1 MALLQCSSHLP
12 PGPGHG
18 SAPGSGE
25 QPCQGRS
32 VGILKATML
41 LSPPPR
47 GRCKQ
52 WGQTGSQT
60 LGRGNWRLGLVLRS
74 LQSVGISEAGLRK
87 VAHHPLPP
95 RSCSASS
102 GGHSTPSQ
110 RISVTQEVA
119 PMLRVGAGAYHRWT
133 LTLAEAGAGSGSC
146 AAEAAGGRA
155 VADHV
160 LLRLKQDDVQLGC
173 KQTAEH
179 HRATETYRH
188 AHGGGL
194 HLQWERSR
202 MSLSQGLDLAPGTL
216 PKWWGPSSGDHK
228 HPALGLGPFAKSQ
241 RIFRKVGHSPSISFS
256 APSSRKTKVLAVGL
270 G

>member
-1 MALLQCSSHLP
+1 MSGKECGDPQSDDVVESTTSRPLQTVGTNWEPDPRKRKLEVGASLEVPSVSGHQGGRTAESS
-12 PGPGHG
+12 
-18 SAPGSGE
+18 
-25 QPCQGRS
+25 
-32 VGILKATML
+32 
-41 LSPPPR
+41 SPPP
-47 GRCKQ
+47 
-52 WGQTGSQT
+52 
-60 LGRGNWRLGLVLRS
+60 
-74 LQSVGISEAGLRK
+74 
-87 VAHHPLPP
+87 PPP

-102 GGHSTPSQ
+102 RGHSTPSQ
-110 RISVTQEVA
+110 NISATQEA
-119 PMLRVGAGAYHRWT
+119 ATILRVGAGAYHRWT
-133 LTLAEAGAGSGSC
+133 LTLAKAGAGSGSC
-146 AAEAAGGRA
+146 TAEAAGGCA

-202 MSLSQGLDLAPGTL
+202 MSLSQGLALALGTL
-216 PKWWGPSSGDHK
+216 PRWWGPSSGDCK
-228 HPALGLGPFAKSQ
+228 HPALGLGQFVKSQ
-241 RIFRKVGHSPSISFS
+241 RIFRKVGHSPSISLS